1 MTSQVVKLA
10 RKHLRTL
17 GENKE
22 DNEEDDGYSDDY
34 EEASEDD
41 PLNKREEDG
50 KGKLFSPYVSIFD
63 GQTKQP
69 TIGSRSS
76 SRLTNTSG
84 DQDRSVLPASDM
96 KKRTRKKS
104 NTSYVKNRI
113 TSAKI
118 KERNELANKIHVLQ
132 SQIKNIQD
140 ENQTLSRIIKR
151 QTKELS
157 KIYGA
162 ESELPNLLRSQQEER
177 RTLKIQIKKYQDVAH
192 NLKYKLNEK
201 DNQLMNMREANRRL
215 KVLVESEDLEDRD
228 SLQNQVEDL
237 QSQLLLRDNELK
249 KKDKQ
254 LNRLN
259 IYSLARR
266 VTSSLNDNEIGE
278 NNGLLQK
285 SSSRLSGSSSL
296 ISLNLRGND
305 SNGRHSI
312 TELPRMD
319 VPIVE
324 NASLNSDNHN
334 LHVQRSILKT
344 TSSESSLDKLDVVQE
359 REKSFSAAKRFFE
372 SDGSQPI
379 GFKTY
384 DKKIATP
391 SQKNT
396 SINNKADIWLPKAI
410 PKEKENHSSDH
421 FNMRPMFTE
430 KALDTSKKKDLLTK
444 LEEIDSSSISSYQ
457 PSFPVLDQSISSRLS
472 SSPSA
477 STLNSSSGLMDRQ
490 NPRLMK
496 ELFGM

>member
-1 MTSQVVKLA
+1 MLVDWWRDS
-10 RKHLRTL
+10 
-17 GENKE
+17 KE
-22 DNEEDDGYSDDY
+22 DQHQKYFLLRRGCLCLAPHSSCWL
-34 EEASEDD
+34 EA
-41 PLNKREEDG
+41 PWQR
-50 KGKLFSPYVSIFD
+50 SIWVILM
-63 GQTKQP
+63 T
-69 TIGSRSS
+69 
-76 SRLTNTSG
+76 L
-84 DQDRSVLPASDM
+84 
-96 KKRTRKKS
+96 
-104 NTSYVKNRI
+104 
-113 TSAKI
+113 
-118 KERNELANKIHVLQ
+118 
-132 SQIKNIQD
+132 NIQD

-237 QSQLLLRDNELK
+237 QSQLLLRDNELKELMHKLTIKEKHHKQQLSNEKSKLKTLKKEVETLHIKNDNLCDTLK

-496 ELFGM
+496 ELFGISGI